1 MRVTPNIT
9 MQNSLYNIQRSR
21 SQLDSIQEKIAS
33 GRNYNRP
40 SDDPVS
46 ARLLIGFGDRL
57 RATEQYQSNINK
69 ANIWLKMTDTALTG
83 ISDTMYEVKR
93 LTSTISSGTD
103 DLTFRQNTITQL
115 THLREQ
121 LADIG
126 NTQLENQY
134 IFGGTDTTSMPFDRS
149 VKAPPVAATYQGN
162 SISNSIEIDTN
173 SIESM
178 NIPGDQVLGGQTA
191 PTGIN
196 ILYELDKLIEA
207 VGNNDVA
214 AIRVGAGQMELG
226 AQQIQR
232 AQVTNATRISRL
244 DTTSKML
251 ENTKNTLE
259 TVVGNIQNADYAR
272 LAVEMTQQ
280 QTAFEA
286 TLSSTAQ
293 ISSVSLLDYL

>member
-1 MRVTPNIT
+1 MRITPNIT

-46 ARLLIGFGDRL
+46 ARLLVGFGDRL
-57 RATEQYQSNINK
+57 RTTEQYQSNINK
-69 ANIWLKMTDTALTG
+69 TNVWLKMTDTALNG
-83 ISDTMYEVKR
+83 LADTLYEIKR
-93 LTSTISSGTD
+93 LTATITSGTD
-103 DLTFRQNTITQL
+103 DLTFRQNTVTQL
-115 THLREQ
+115 TNLRAQ

-126 NTQLENQY
+126 NTQLEDRY
-134 IFGGTDTTSMPFDRS
+134 IFAGTATDTRPFDRN
-149 VKAPPVAATYQGN
+149 VQNPPVAATYAGN
-162 SISNSIEIDTN
+162 SAASSVEIDVNSIEA
-173 SIESM
+173 M
-178 NIPGDQVLGGQTA
+178 NVPGDQVLGSDTNGV
-191 PTGIN
+191 N
-196 ILYELDKLIEA
+196 ILFELDKLIA
-207 VGNNDVA
+207 AINANDVTG
-214 AIRVGAGQMELG
+214 IRAQANQIELG

-251 ENTKNTLE
+251 ANTKNTLE
-259 TVVGNIQNADYAR
+259 TLVSNIQAADYAK

-286 TLSSTAQ
+286 TLSSTAR
-293 ISSVSLLDYL
+293 ISQVSLLDYL